1 VALTLST
8 FYEGFVWQTV
18 SIVGVVV
25 SLIGNLVIF
34 APLKAW
40 RWPLSG
46 PQTVL
51 APDACQPLR

>member
-1 VALTLST
+1 MALTLST

-34 APLKAW
+34 APPSRRGAG
-40 RWPLSG
+40 RYQG

-51 APDACQPLR
+51 APDATSP